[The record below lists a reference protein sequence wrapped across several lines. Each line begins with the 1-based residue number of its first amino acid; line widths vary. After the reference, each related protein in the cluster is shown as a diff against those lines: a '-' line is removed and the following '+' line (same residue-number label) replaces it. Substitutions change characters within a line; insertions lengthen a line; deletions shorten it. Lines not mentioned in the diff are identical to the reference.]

1 MRMATQSK
9 PESQNRTVATL
20 LKSGP
25 FRRLWAAQFSTV
37 IVVYSLSLASA
48 ALVEKRTHSST
59 QTGLVILSSIL
70 PAFLASLISGAVVDR
85 WGRVPVLMISHLA
98 RALVALLFWAGT
110 RWFSPTWA
118 MIAIY
123 AVNMTAAVFSQ
134 FSMPAELSLLPDLA
148 GKAHLVTANAL
159 FQFSM
164 LAGEGLGIIVLS
176 PLVIKLAGAPTVG
189 LVGAGLFLLAFLLVA
204 TLAGTQSAAR
214 PARETQQDG
223 SNLWLDLQAGWRT
236 IARDRQLTLVAL
248 QATVA
253 ATLLLVLVTLLPG
266 LVSRQWG
273 LSVESAPILMLPGG
287 LGFVLGTSLLSR
299 WEKRLSR
306 MAGIALGLAG
316 MGVGVGLLGL
326 LSDGQAN
333 LSLIVPL
340 IALIGLAMS
349 LVVVPARTILQE
361 RPPAPM
367 RGRVIAAQLALAN
380 AAAVLP
386 LLMGGAMADHLGI
399 RPVMGL
405 LGAVALGA
413 GAIGLH
419 QARV

>member
-1 MRMATQSK
+1 MAVQSK
-9 PESQNRTVATL
+9 PKLQNRAVATL
-20 LKSGP
+20 LKSGS

-37 IVVYSLSLASA
+37 IVIYSLSLASA
-48 ALVEKRTHSST
+48 ALVEERTHSST

-70 PAFLASLISGAVVDR
+70 PAFLASLVSGTVVDR
-85 WGRVPVLMISHLA
+85 WGRVPVLMISHLT
-98 RALVALLFWAGT
+98 RALVALLFWIGT
-110 RWFSPTWA
+110 RWFSPAGA

-134 FSMPAELSLLPDLA
+134 FSMPAELALLPDLA

-176 PLVIKLAGAPTVG
+176 PLVIKLAGVPAVG
-189 LVGAGLFLLAFLLVA
+189 LIGTGLFLLAFLLVA
-204 TLAGTQSAAR
+204 TLARTESSAS
-214 PARETQQDG
+214 PAREAQQDG
-223 SNLWLDLQAGWRT
+223 TSLWTDLQAGWRT
-236 IARDRQLTLVAL
+236 IAQDRRLSLVAL

-266 LVSRQWG
+266 LVSRHWG
-273 LSVESAPILMLPGG
+273 LSVEDAPLLMLPGG

-299 WEKRLSR
+299 WQKRLSW
-306 MAGIALGLAG
+306 ATGIALGLAG
-316 MGVGVGLLGL
+316 MGVGVGLLGV
-326 LSDGQAN
+326 LSGGQVN

-349 LVVVPARTILQE
+349 LVIVPARTILQE

-399 RPVMGL
+399 RPVMGVL
-405 LGAVALGA
+405 SVVALGA